1 MIAGLSKTLD
11 ALIETMKDSE
21 QEKKKLKAKMNP
33 EQLKFI
39 NAFEAEIKEA
49 TKSNDLSKISKITK
63 KYFSQHGNTK

>member
-21 QEKKKLKAKMNP
+21 QEKKKLKAQMNP

-39 NAFEAEIKEA
+39 NDFEAEIKEA
-49 TKSNDLSKISKITK
+49 TKSKDLAKISKITK